1 MAEWDTRSMDSIDA
15 FQLLN
20 TLVAPRPIA
29 WVSTLSG
36 DGVGN
41 LAPFSYFA
49 LGGAN
54 PPSCVIVPL
63 NDRSGASKDTLRN
76 IEATGEYVINVATRS
91 LVHAVS
97 QTSFPYEPGVDER
110 IEVGLTATPSLSV
123 APPRVA
129 ESPIQLE
136 CRVHRIIPHGD
147 GPLASR
153 YVIGEILRV
162 HVDDALL
169 DTDGRPDDT
178 KIPFIARMGRAW
190 YTEVTPETMFEVPR
204 AGK

>member
-1 MAEWDTRSMDSIDA
+1 MAEWDTRSMETAEA
-15 FQLLN
+15 FHLLN
-20 TLVAPRPIA
+20 SLVAPRPIA
-29 WVSTLSG
+29 WVSTLSE

-63 NDRSGASKDTLRN
+63 NDRDGASKDTLRN

-91 LVHAVS
+91 VADALA
-97 QTSFPYEPGVDER
+97 QTSFPYDPGVDER
-110 IEVGLTATPSLSV
+110 IEVGLTARPSRTV

-129 ESPIQLE
+129 ESPIQFE
-136 CRVHRIIPHGD
+136 CRVHRIVPHGD

-162 HVDDALL
+162 HVDDELL
-169 DTDGRPDDT
+169 DDDGRPDDT
-178 KIPFIARMGRAW
+178 KIPFVARMGRAW
-190 YTEVTPETMFEVPR
+190 YTAVTPETMFEIPR
-204 AGK
+204 PAR